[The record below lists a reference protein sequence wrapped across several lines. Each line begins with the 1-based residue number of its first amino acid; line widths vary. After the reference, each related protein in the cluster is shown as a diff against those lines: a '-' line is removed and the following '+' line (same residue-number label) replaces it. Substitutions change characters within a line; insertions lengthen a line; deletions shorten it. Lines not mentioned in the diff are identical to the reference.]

1 MKMIVKNLEEL
12 NLAAKKF
19 CEQIGNKRV
28 FLFYGS
34 MEVGKTTFIKE
45 ICKELGVKT
54 EVTSP
59 TFAIVNQY
67 YGEKYKFIYHFD
79 FYRIEKIEEIYDI
92 GFEEYVD
99 SEALIF
105 IEWPQKLGQLMPEA
119 YHEVHI
125 TELENFMREITW

>member
-1 MKMIVKNLEEL
+1 MKIVVKNLEEL

-19 CEQIGNKRV
+19 CEQIGDKRV

-34 MEVGKTTFIKE
+34 MGAGKTTFIKE
-45 ICKELGVKT
+45 ICKELGVKS

-59 TFAIVNQY
+59 SFAIVNQY
-67 YGEKYKFIYHFD
+67 HSDKYEYIYHFD
-79 FYRIEKIEEIYDI
+79 FYRIEKVTEIYDI
-92 GFEEYVD
+92 CFEEYLD

-105 IEWPQKLGQLMPEA
+105 IEWPQKLGYLMPET

-125 TELENFMREITW
+125 TELENFIREIVW